1 MRRILFINIYF
12 ILFQILMLN
21 STSPWQ
27 TPGQGPVL
35 SSLPVSRLE
44 LSVACTNLADTDV
57 LSKSDPVCV
66 MLVKNSDKW
75 MEYGR
80 TERIDNSLSPNWMK
94 KFTIDYKFEERQI
107 LKFMIYDLDSS
118 SSQLSHHDFLGE
130 IEVMLI
136 IDVCILK
143 IFIRCISS

>member
-1 MRRILFINIYF
+1 MRRILSNNIYF

-27 TPGQGPVL
+27 TPGKGPVL

-136 IDVCILK
+136 IVVCILK
-143 IFIRCISS
+143 ILFR